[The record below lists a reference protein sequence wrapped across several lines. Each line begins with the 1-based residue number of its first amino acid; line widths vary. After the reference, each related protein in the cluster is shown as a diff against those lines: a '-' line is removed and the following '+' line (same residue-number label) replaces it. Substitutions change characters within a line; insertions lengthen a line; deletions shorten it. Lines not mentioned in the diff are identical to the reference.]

1 MMPPYDGGGRMGG
14 ASLAAELGGIEARLA
29 ALPERVNGD
38 AVLLRRG
45 RYLNTMCQLDFGDAA
60 VLLRIVDGRVADLQR
75 DPSVMPSADFA
86 IIGEPAIWRRFLAA
100 DPPPGDHDLF
110 AFLKRRELRIVG
122 DLHPLMSHLLYFK
135 AVFACLRDA
144 PR

>member
-1 MMPPYDGGGRMGG
+1 MER
-14 ASLAAELGGIEARLA
+14 ASREGDLAGIGARLA
-29 ALPERVNGD
+29 GLAERVAGD
-38 AVLLRRG
+38 AALLRRG
-45 RYLNTMCQLDFGDAA
+45 RYLNTTCQLIIGDGS
-60 VLLRIVDGRVADLQR
+60 VLLRIIDGRVAALRQG
-75 DPSVMPSADFA
+75 SFATLSTTFA

-110 AFLKRRELRIVG
+110 AFLKRRELRVVG

-135 AVFACLRDA
+135 GVLACLREA

>member
-1 MMPPYDGGGRMGG
+1 MGD
-14 ASLAAELGGIEARLA
+14 ASGVADLGGIEARLA
-29 ALPERVNGD
+29 ALPGRVNGD

-45 RYLNTMCQLDFGDAA
+45 RYLNATCQLDIGGDS
-60 VLLRIVDGRVADLQR
+60 VLLRISDGRIAEMQR

-110 AFLKRRELRIVG
+110 AFLKRRELRVIG
-122 DLHPLMSHLLYFK
+122 DLHPLMSYLLYFK

-144 PR
+144 AR